1 MIKTVIRF
9 PPDMF
14 SDQKA
19 QLKVD
24 VEAWLTEMLGPA
36 VPRNN
41 NKTRRR
47 KKWSV
52 KLSYHDWKD
61 SPSGSIEVFTRSP
74 QDATL
79 VALRWAQ

>member
-9 PPDMF
+9 TPDMF
-14 SDQKA
+14 GDQKMK
-19 QLKVD
+19 LRDD
-24 VEAWLTEMLGPA
+24 VEAWLTEMFGPA

-47 KKWSV
+47 KKWST
-52 KLSYHDWKD
+52 KMNYWD
-61 SPSGSIEVFTRSP
+61 STKNPSGILEVFTRSP

>member
-9 PPDMF
+9 TPDMF
-14 SDQKA
+14 ADQKVK
-19 QLKVD
+19 LKND
-24 VEAWLTEMLGPA
+24 IEAWLTEMIGPA

-47 KKWSV
+47 KKWST
-52 KLSYHDWKD
+52 KLNYWDGAKN
-61 SPSGSIEVFTRSP
+61 PAGVLEVFTRSP

-79 VALRWAQ
+79 VALRWAK

>member
-9 PPDMF
+9 TPDMF
-14 SDQKA
+14 SDQKT

-24 VEAWLTEMLGPA
+24 VEAWLTEMLGPS

-47 KKWSV
+47 KKWST
-52 KLSYHDWKD
+52 KMNYWDGTKD
-61 SPSGSIEVFTRSP
+61 PSGVLEVFTRSP

-79 VALRWAQ
+79 VALRWSR

>member
-9 PPDMF
+9 TPDMYA
-14 SDQKA
+14 DQKT

-24 VEAWLTEMLGPA
+24 VEAWLVEMFGPA

-47 KKWSV
+47 KKWSI
-52 KLSYHDWKD
+52 KTSYWDTNN
-61 SPSGSIEVFTRSP
+61 PSGTVEVFTRSP

-79 VALRWAQ
+79 VALRWAK

>member
-9 PPDMF
+9 TSDMYA
-14 SDQKA
+14 DQKT

-24 VEAWLTEMLGPA
+24 IETWLTEMFGPA

-47 KKWSV
+47 KKWST
-52 KLSYHDWKD
+52 KLNYWDGTKN
-61 SPSGSIEVFTRSP
+61 PSGALEVYTRSP

-79 VALRWAQ
+79 VALRWAR